1 MAGERAAGRDCEY
14 HLRLVLDTNV
24 VLDWL
29 AFSAP
34 VLAGFREQVA
44 EGRVQVITD
53 TFAID
58 ELRRVLPRRELKLDF
73 TRQQT
78 VLEHYLAR
86 TSPVSAITE
95 SRDDAL
101 PHGFPSCRDPDDNPF
116 LELTYRSKALA
127 LVSKDRAVLRLRRRV
142 RPYGFAV
149 MTVEQMVAE
158 LGGGGASGT

>member
-1 MAGERAAGRDCEY
+1 MADPGLCPPV
-14 HLRLVLDTNV
+14 RLVLDTNV

-29 AFSAP
+29 VFRAP
-34 VLAGFREQVA
+34 DLAGFREQVVN
-44 EGRVQVITD
+44 GRVQVITD

-58 ELRRVLPRRELKLDF
+58 ELRRVLPRRELKLDP

-78 VLEHYLAR
+78 VLEQYRAR
-86 TSPVSAITE
+86 TSLVSAIAE

-101 PHGFPSCRDPDDNPF
+101 PYGFPSCRDPDDNPF
-116 LELTYRSKALA
+116 LVLTYKSNALA

-158 LGGGGASGT
+158 FGGSASGI